1 MSDNPFQA
9 PIKQPSHYHPAQGG
23 PQGFGRSYVKQ
34 VPVIASLMIAQGV
47 LHLILAIICVGYAF
61 LFSNLDSFLPP
72 DEQQPEVT
80 EQMMS
85 VVSIVCIVLSVAAGI
100 LSILHFVAAYFGF
113 NYKHRVFGI
122 ATMILGLSTILTFY
136 CAPTSIGL
144 AVYGLIIYF
153 NPAVVKA
160 FQLRKSGMDKKEM
173 LAHFPS

>member
-1 MSDNPFQA
+1 M
-9 PIKQPSHYHPAQGG
+9 
-23 PQGFGRSYVKQ
+23 
-34 VPVIASLMIAQGV
+34 
-47 LHLILAIICVGYAF
+47 
-61 LFSNLDSFLPP
+61 PP
-72 DEQQPEVT
+72 DAQQPEMNK
-80 EQMMS
+80 QMMT
-85 VVSIVCIVLSVAAGI
+85 VFSIVCIVLSVGAVI

-122 ATMILGLSTILTFY
+122 ATMILGLTTILTFY

-160 FQLRKSGMDKKEM
+160 FQLRKAGMDKQEM

>member
-9 PIKQPSHYHPAQGG
+9 PLKQPSHYHP
-23 PQGFGRSYVKQ
+23 PQGFGRGYVKQ

-47 LHLILAIICVGYAF
+47 LLLILAIVCVGYAF
-61 LFSNLDSFLPP
+61 LFSNMDSFLPP
-72 DEQQPEVT
+72 DEQQPEMA

-85 VVSIVCIVLSVAAGI
+85 VFSIACIVLSVAAGI

-122 ATMILGLSTILTFY
+122 ATMILGLTTILTVY

-144 AVYGLIIYF
+144 AVYGLIIFF
-153 NPAVVKA
+153 NPAVVRA
-160 FQLRKSGMDKKEM
+160 FQLRKAGMGKEEM
-173 LAHFPS
+173 LAQFPS